1 MEIFGRN
8 ANALGIVLA
17 FETLEEE
24 YLELLYFNGENKEW
38 LNEDWMAIDFFST
51 EPIVKKFLMF
61 S

>member
-38 LNEDWMAIDFFST
+38 LNEDWMAIDFF
-51 EPIVKKFLMF
+51 LQNQ
-61 S
+61 